1 MYSNLRTMLGL
12 PESTSQAALCKAC
25 NECYFMYCEIAANS
39 SDARIKELAM
49 EKTELLL
56 ELIEQEGI
64 EFATSKIYDTKV
76 GYRSITAVESELSA
90 ITTKGA
96 AVNKYTRL
104 DSMIKMMPEGANR
117 EYLFAALNKAS
128 SDYTKDDVVRIMDY
142 IKTAE
147 AMDPTNP
154 VYKMIHEEISRE
166 FEKYQTAYKLWEEEQ
181 KEIADRKRR
190 ADTTTS
196 ILKGTVSVIF
206 TILGGIGTVLLGIF
220 GCFCECMDGC

>member
-1 MYSNLRTMLGL
+1 
-12 PESTSQAALCKAC
+12 
-25 NECYFMYCEIAANS
+25 
-39 SDARIKELAM
+39 
-49 EKTELLL
+49 
-56 ELIEQEGI
+56 
-64 EFATSKIYDTKV
+64 
-76 GYRSITAVESELSA
+76 
-90 ITTKGA
+90 
-96 AVNKYTRL
+96 
-104 DSMIKMMPEGANR
+104 MIKMMPEGANR

-190 ADTTTS
+190 ADTAKS
-196 ILKGTVSVIF
+196 ILKGTGSVIL